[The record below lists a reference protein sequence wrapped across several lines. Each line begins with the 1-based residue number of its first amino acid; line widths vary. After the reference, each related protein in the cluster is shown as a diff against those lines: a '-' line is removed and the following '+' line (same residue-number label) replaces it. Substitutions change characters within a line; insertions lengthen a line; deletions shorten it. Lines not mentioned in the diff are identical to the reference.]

1 MIITIHVKNVVFII
15 EYIFNYLIVMLLT
28 SLFHNENKI
37 LAHALKFLH
46 TSVEDAICVFSAG
59 ILNTIRV
66 LESIL
71 QNTIQSYF
79 GF

>member
-1 MIITIHVKNVVFII
+1 
-15 EYIFNYLIVMLLT
+15 MLLT
-28 SLFHNENKI
+28 SLFHNENQI

-66 LESIL
+66 FESIL
-71 QNTIQSYF
+71 QKTIQSYF

>member
-1 MIITIHVKNVVFII
+1 
-15 EYIFNYLIVMLLT
+15 MLLT

-79 GF
+79 SF

>member
-1 MIITIHVKNVVFII
+1 
-15 EYIFNYLIVMLLT
+15 MLLT
-28 SLFHNENKI
+28 SLFHNENQI
-37 LAHALKFLH
+37 LAHVLKFLH

>member
-1 MIITIHVKNVVFII
+1 
-15 EYIFNYLIVMLLT
+15 MLLT
-28 SLFHNENKI
+28 SLFHNENQI

-46 TSVEDAICVFSAG
+46 TSVEDAICVFSAE
-59 ILNTIRV
+59 IVNTFRV

-71 QNTIQSYF
+71 QKTIQSYF

>member
-1 MIITIHVKNVVFII
+1 MITIHVKNVVFII
-15 EYIFNYLIVMLLT
+15 ECIFNYLIVMLLT
-28 SLFHNENKI
+28 SLFNNENQI

-46 TSVEDAICVFSAG
+46 TSVKDAIYVFSAG
-59 ILNTIRV
+59 ILNTFRV

>member
-1 MIITIHVKNVVFII
+1 
-15 EYIFNYLIVMLLT
+15 MLLT

-59 ILNTIRV
+59 IFRV

>member
-1 MIITIHVKNVVFII
+1 MIKTIHVKNVVFII
-15 EYIFNYLIVMLLT
+15 ECIFNYLIVMLLKL
-28 SLFHNENKI
+28 LFHNENQI

-66 LESIL
+66 LESI
-71 QNTIQSYF
+71 
-79 GF
+79 